1 MRCFVDSVGP
11 NSMCY
16 AGLLNPAMPLLML
29 GAAASAATAGVL
41 GSTVVI
47 PRMRQL
53 PEQSLQLET
62 VRQKLLAQVT
72 SLDPLLLFPST

>member
-1 MRCFVDSVGP
+1 
-11 NSMCY
+11 
-16 AGLLNPAMPLLML
+16 MPLLIA

-47 PRMRQL
+47 PRLRQL

-62 VRQKLLAQVT
+62 TRQKLLAQVT
-72 SLDPLLLFPST
+72 FPEAFSLLLVSIILED